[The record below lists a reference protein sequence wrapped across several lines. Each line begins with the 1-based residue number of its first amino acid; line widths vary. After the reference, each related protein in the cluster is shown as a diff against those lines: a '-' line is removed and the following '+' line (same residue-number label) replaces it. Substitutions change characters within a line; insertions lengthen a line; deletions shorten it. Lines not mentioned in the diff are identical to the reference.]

1 MSSSQTVRVQQLT
14 GVLPAEVGPAP
25 AASRRLRLIQDLGLV
40 VLFISLAYVVL
51 FWRLG
56 ASHFWDPDEAHY
68 AQTSREMVVSGDW
81 WAPSYNQQPFFDK
94 PALFHQLQA
103 AAMVAFGPTEFAAR
117 FVPAL
122 AALGLVILTG
132 WFGSATGSRDTGI
145 VASLLLIASPGVF
158 ALARYAILDTLFT
171 LFLFGGAALVS
182 VAALRDRPRL
192 QWGGYASIAVAVMVK
207 GPLALVLCGLAFG
220 LAIASSGELRRK
232 LLGLRWLTGLGL
244 VILLSSPWFLYM
256 YWRFGALF
264 VQGYVLDENVRLYAA
279 RRFANQPNFWFYFR
293 ILAAG
298 LLPWTGLLI
307 GRLIDD
313 ARAVVRGER
322 LDGVEIL
329 LWTWTAVIVAFF
341 TFSTFKL
348 DHYVF
353 PAAPALCLLCARAWF
368 DVRHARLSPRHAASR
383 TGLHLIGPLLVAIGL
398 GCGYFLVARLELSRY
413 AIAVPVA
420 LTLAGIALTV
430 LANLRGGLPPRAP
443 WIVMSALF
451 VTYVGLVAFVM
462 PALDRRKVVHDMAQ
476 WIAIE
481 RQRDAAPTRI
491 ATYHY
496 PNSAFRFYV
505 DQHVTFLDEPNQ
517 ARAFF
522 DAPDRFYCLMR
533 KAAFDE
539 FVAQGVPLT
548 VVYERE
554 GMATTSG
561 RVLWR
566 NRLPET
572 RFVLATRD
580 R

>member
-1 MSSSQTVRVQQLT
+1 VSSPQTARIQTVPED
-14 GVLPAEVGPAP
+14 LPVAVRSAP
-25 AASRRLRLIQDLGLV
+25 EPSGRLRLIQDVGLV
-40 VLFISLAYVVL
+40 ILFISLAYVVL

-68 AQTSREMVVSGDW
+68 AQTSREMVLTGDW
-81 WAPSYNQQPFFDK
+81 WAPYFNHQPFFDK

-103 AAMVAFGPTEFAAR
+103 GAMVAFGPTEFAAR

-122 AALGLVILTG
+122 AALGLVLLTA

-145 VASLLLIASPGVF
+145 VAGLLLIASPGIF

-171 LFLFGGAALVS
+171 LFLFGGSALVS
-182 VAALRDRPRL
+182 VAALCDRPRL
-192 QWGGYASIAVAVMVK
+192 QWAGYASIAVAVMVK

-220 LAIASSGELRRK
+220 LAIVSSADLRRR

-244 VILLSSPWFLYM
+244 VIALSSPWFLYM
-256 YWRFGALF
+256 YWRFGDAF
-264 VQGYVLDENVRLYAA
+264 VQGYVLDENLRLYSA

-313 ARAVVRGER
+313 VRALVRRER
-322 LDGVEIL
+322 LDAVEIL
-329 LWTWTAVIVAFF
+329 LWTWTTVIVAFF

-368 DVRHARLSPRHAASR
+368 DVRHARLSPRHTASR
-383 TGLHLIGPLLVAIGL
+383 AGLHLIGPLLVAIGL

-443 WIVMSALF
+443 WIVLSALF
-451 VTYVGLVAFVM
+451 VTYVGIVAFVM
-462 PALDRRKVVHDMAQ
+462 PALDRRKVVYDMAQ
-476 WIAIE
+476 WIAV
-481 RQRDAAPTRI
+481 QAPARASARI
-491 ATYHY
+491 AAYHY

-505 DQHVTFLDEPNQ
+505 NQDVTFLDEPNQ

-522 DAPDRFYCLMR
+522 DAPDPFYCLMR

-539 FVAQGVPLT
+539 FIAQGVPLKA
-548 VVYERE
+548 VYERE

>member
-1 MSSSQTVRVQQLT
+1 
-14 GVLPAEVGPAP
+14 LPEDLPGEIRPEPRPSA
-25 AASRRLRLIQDLGLV
+25 RLRLIQHVGLV

-81 WAPSYNQQPFFDK
+81 WAPYYNQQPFFDK
-94 PALFHQLQA
+94 PVLFHQLQA
-103 AAMVAFGPTEFAAR
+103 ASMVAFGPTEFAAR
-117 FVPAL
+117 IVPAL
-122 AALGLVILTG
+122 AALGLVLLTA
-132 WFGSATGSRDTGI
+132 WFGAATGSRDTGI
-145 VASLLLIASPGVF
+145 VAGLLLIASPGIF

-192 QWGGYASIAVAVMVK
+192 QWPGYASIAVAVMVK
-207 GPLALVLCGLAFG
+207 GPLALALCGLAFA
-220 LAIASSGELRRK
+220 LALAVSAEVRRR
-232 LLGLRWLTGLGL
+232 LLALKWLTGVAL
-244 VILLSSPWFLYM
+244 VIVLASPWFLYM
-256 YWRFGALF
+256 YWRFNDAF
-264 VQGYVLDENVRLYAA
+264 VQGYVLDENVRLYTA
-279 RRFANQPNFWFYFR
+279 RRFVNQPNFWFYFR

-307 GRLIDD
+307 GRLVDD
-313 ARAVVRGER
+313 IRAVVSGER

-368 DVRHARLSPRHAASR
+368 DVRHARLSPRHTASR
-383 TGLHLIGPLLVAIGL
+383 IGLHLVGPALVAIGL

-420 LTLAGIALTV
+420 LTVAGIALTV

-462 PALDRRKVVHDMAQ
+462 PALDRRKVVHDAAQ
-476 WIAIE
+476 WIAAA
-481 RQRDAAPTRI
+481 RQRESAPARI

-505 DQHVTFLDEPNQ
+505 DQHVTFLDEPTE
-517 ARAFF
+517 ARVFF
-522 DAPDRFYCLMR
+522 DAPEPFYCLMR

-539 FVAQGVPLT
+539 FVAQGVPLKM
-548 VVYERE
+548 VYERE

>member
-1 MSSSQTVRVQQLT
+1 
-14 GVLPAEVGPAP
+14 
-25 AASRRLRLIQDLGLV
+25 
-40 VLFISLAYVVL
+40 
-51 FWRLG
+51 
-56 ASHFWDPDEAHY
+56 
-68 AQTSREMVVSGDW
+68 
-81 WAPSYNQQPFFDK
+81 
-94 PALFHQLQA
+94 
-103 AAMVAFGPTEFAAR
+103 
-117 FVPAL
+117 
-122 AALGLVILTG
+122 
-132 WFGSATGSRDTGI
+132 
-145 VASLLLIASPGVF
+145 VF

-171 LFLFGGAALVS
+171 LFLFGGAAFVS

-192 QWGGYASIAVAVMVK
+192 QWPGYAFIAVAVMVK

-220 LAIASSGELRRK
+220 LAVLASADLRRR
-232 LLGLRWLTGLGL
+232 LLGLRWLTGLAL
-244 VILLSSPWFLYM
+244 VVVMASPWFVYM
-256 YWRFGALF
+256 YWRFGDAF
-264 VQGYVLDENVRLYAA
+264 IQGYVLDENVRLYAA

-307 GRLIDD
+307 GRLYDD
-313 ARAVVRGER
+313 VRAVIRGER
-322 LDGVEIL
+322 LDGVETL
-329 LWTWTAVIVAFF
+329 LWVWTGVIVAFF

-353 PAAPALCLLCARAWF
+353 PAAPALCLLCARAWL
-368 DVRHARLSPRHAASR
+368 DVRRERLSPRHTGSR
-383 TGLHLIGPLLVAIGL
+383 AGLQLIGPVLVAIGL

-413 AIAVPVA
+413 AMAVPVA

-430 LANLRGGLPPRAP
+430 LANLRGGLPPRVP
-443 WIVMSALF
+443 WIVMVALF

-462 PALDRRKVVHDMAQ
+462 PALDRRKVVHDVAQ
-476 WIAIE
+476 WIAAAQ
-481 RQRDAAPTRI
+481 QRGAAPARI

-505 DQHVTFLDEPNQ
+505 EQHVTFLDEPNQ

-522 DAPDRFYCLMR
+522 DAPSPFYCLMR

-539 FVAQGVPLT
+539 FVAQGVPLEA
-548 VVYERE
+548 VYERE

-572 RFVLATRD
+572 RFVLATLRID
-580 R
+580 SSQVEPRTP

>member
-1 MSSSQTVRVQQLT
+1 VIEEAPVASQPMRQ
-14 GVLPAEVGPAP
+14 PSA
-25 AASRRLRLIQDLGLV
+25 RLRLVQNVGLV

-68 AQTSREMVVSGDW
+68 AQTSREMVATGDFG
-81 WAPSYNQQPFFDK
+81 APYYNQQPFFDK

-117 FVPAL
+117 IVPAL
-122 AALGLVILTG
+122 AALGLVLLTG
-132 WFGSATGSRDTGI
+132 WFGSLTGSRDTGI

-171 LFLFGGAALVS
+171 LFLFGGAAFVS

-192 QWGGYASIAVAVMVK
+192 QWPGYAFIAVAVMVK

-220 LAIASSGELRRK
+220 LAVMASADLRRR
-232 LLGLRWLTGLGL
+232 LLGLRWLTGLAL
-244 VILLSSPWFLYM
+244 VVVMASPWFLYM
-256 YWRFGALF
+256 YWRFGDAF
-264 VQGYVLDENVRLYAA
+264 IQGYVLDENVRLYAA

-307 GRLIDD
+307 GRLYDD
-313 ARAVVRGER
+313 VRALIRGER
-322 LDGVEIL
+322 LDGVETL
-329 LWTWTAVIVAFF
+329 LWVWTGVIVAFF

-353 PAAPALCLLCARAWF
+353 PAAPALCLLCARAWL
-368 DVRHARLSPRHAASR
+368 DVRHERLSPRHAGSR
-383 TGLHLIGPLLVAIGL
+383 AGLHLIGPVLVAIGL

-413 AIAVPVA
+413 AMAVPVA

-430 LANLRGGLPPRAP
+430 LTNLRGGLPPRVP
-443 WIVMSALF
+443 WIVMVALF

-462 PALDRRKVVHDMAQ
+462 PALDRRKVVHDVAQ
-476 WIAIE
+476 WIAAA
-481 RQRDAAPTRI
+481 QRRGVAPARI

-522 DAPDRFYCLMR
+522 DAPSPFYCLMR

-539 FVAQGVPLT
+539 FVAQGVPLEA
-548 VVYERE
+548 VYERE

-572 RFVLATRD
+572 RFVLATLRID
-580 R
+580 SSRVEPRTP

>member
-1 MSSSQTVRVQQLT
+1 MPNSQTARVQ
-14 GVLPAEVGPAP
+14 VSEDLPVEIRPIAVPSA
-25 AASRRLRLIQDLGLV
+25 RLRLIQDLGLV
-40 VLFISLAYVVL
+40 LLFISLAYVVL

-81 WAPSYNQQPFFDK
+81 WAPYFNGQPFFDK
-94 PALFHQLQA
+94 PVLFHQLQA

-117 FVPAL
+117 LVPAL
-122 AALGLVILTG
+122 AALGIVLLTV
-132 WFGSATGSRDTGI
+132 WFGWTTGSRDTGI
-145 VASLLLIASPGVF
+145 VAGLLLIASPGVF

-192 QWGGYASIAVAVMVK
+192 QWGGYAAIAIAVMVK
-207 GPLALVLCGLAFG
+207 GPLALVLCGLAFA
-220 LAIASSGELRRK
+220 LAIVVSGEIRRR
-232 LLGLRWLTGLGL
+232 LLALRWLSGLGL
-244 VILLSSPWFLYM
+244 VVALASPWFLYM
-256 YWRFGALF
+256 YFRFSDSF

-307 GRLIDD
+307 GRLVDD
-313 ARAVVRGER
+313 VRALIKGER
-322 LDGVEIL
+322 LDDVEIL
-329 LWTWTAVIVAFF
+329 LWTWTAMIVAFF

-368 DVRHARLSPRHAASR
+368 DVRHARLSPRHTGSR
-383 TGLHLIGPLLVAIGL
+383 IGLHLIGPVLVAIGI

-462 PALDRRKVVHDMAQ
+462 PALDRRKVVHDVAQ
-476 WIAIE
+476 WIEAA
-481 RQRDAAPTRI
+481 RQHDAAPARI

-505 DQHVTFLDEPNQ
+505 NQHVTFLDDPNQ

-522 DAPDRFYCLMR
+522 GAADPFYCLMR

-539 FVAQGVPLT
+539 FVAQGVPLKM
-548 VVYERE
+548 VYERE